1 MGNQGIQYW
10 GDTSNSQDGGEKRF
24 QDDSCAPVTEGKKS
38 RLDKTD
44 YCSRSNF
51 FKMDE
56 TDKTTGMSEHR
67 VLDLISNKYIETY
80 VNKINY

>member
-1 MGNQGIQYW
+1 
-10 GDTSNSQDGGEKRF
+10 
-24 QDDSCAPVTEGKKS
+24 
-38 RLDKTD
+38 
-44 YCSRSNF
+44 
-51 FKMDE
+51 MDE